1 MVSRFWRI
9 VTAVTVWHVA
19 ASVCYYTVYAG
30 TPLFRNAFDLTGLE
44 VGIVIAALTLGYA
57 VSLLPFG
64 IATDRYGEK
73 RTLTVGLVG
82 LSVGVFGV
90 AIAPTYPLLLI
101 AAFLL
106 GSMYGS
112 ATPGTNK
119 AIFDRIEPGR
129 QHRAIGIKQVG
140 PTVGSAVGALLVT
153 GTAGA
158 LFWQFGFLAAAAVG
172 LVTAAAFFGVY
183 CRASPGEATSP
194 DFRALSSNRT
204 YLVLL
209 LSGVCLGAA
218 FYTTTGYVT
227 LFVGD
232 SVGTSV
238 AIAGAVLASTQVA
251 GSVGKVVVGTLA
263 DVLPGPA
270 RVRTGGIL
278 AVQAAGGGALYFV
291 LPATETALAAG
302 VVFAGIGV
310 LVLASTGL
318 YYSCLST
325 LVEKEKLGAASAAG
339 QLAVTV
345 SGLFAPPAFGYL
357 VDASG
362 YAAAWSF
369 LGVLSLAG
377 AGFASLVVA
386 DVV

>member
-19 ASVCYYTVYAG
+19 ASVCYYAVYAG
-30 TPLFRNAFDLTGLE
+30 TPIARDAFDLTGLE

-64 IATDRYGEK
+64 VATDRFGER

-82 LSVGVFGV
+82 LSAGALGV
-90 AIAPTYPLLLI
+90 AVAPTYPLFLL

-119 AIFDRIEPGR
+119 AIFDRIEPGS

-153 GTAGA
+153 GTAG
-158 LFWQFGFLAAAAVG
+158 LVFPRFGFLLAAAVG
-172 LVTAAAFFGVY
+172 FVVAGGFWTTY
-183 CRASPGEATSP
+183 RRASPSEATSP
-194 DFRALSSNRT
+194 DFRALSSNPA

-209 LSGVCLGAA
+209 LSGVCLGSA

-227 LFVGD
+227 LFVGE
-232 SVGTSV
+232 SVGASV
-238 AIAGAVLASTQVA
+238 AVAGAVLASTQVA
-251 GSVGKVVVGTLA
+251 SSAGKVAVGSLA
-263 DVLPGPA
+263 DALPGPA
-270 RVRTGGIL
+270 RTRTGGIL
-278 AVQAAGGGALYFV
+278 VVQAAGGGVLYFL
-291 LPATETALAAG
+291 LPATGSVLAAS
-302 VVFAGIGV
+302 VIFAGIGA
-310 LVLASTGL
+310 LVMGSTGL

-325 LVEKEKLGAASAAG
+325 LVEEEKLGAASAAG
-339 QLAVTV
+339 QLAVTA

-357 VDASG
+357 VDVSG
-362 YAAAWSF
+362 YAAAWSL

-377 AGFASLVVA
+377 AGLASLVVA
-386 DVV
+386 DAV

>member
-1 MVSRFWRI
+1 MVSRFRRI

-19 ASVCYYTVYAG
+19 ASVCYYAVYAG
-30 TPLFRNAFDLTGLE
+30 TPIVRNAFDLTGLE
-44 VGIVIAALTLGYA
+44 VGVAIAALTLGYA

-64 IATDRYGEK
+64 VATDRFGE
-73 RTLTVGLVG
+73 RYTLTGGLVG
-82 LSVGVFGV
+82 LSAGALGV
-90 AIAPTYPLLLI
+90 AVAPTYPLFLL

-153 GTAGA
+153 GTAGVR
-158 LFWQFGFLAAAAVG
+158 FPRFGFLLAAAIGFTVAV
-172 LVTAAAFFGVY
+172 AFFSTY
-183 CRASPGEATSP
+183 RRASPVEATSP
-194 DFRALSSNRT
+194 DFRALSSNPT

-209 LSGVCLGAA
+209 LSGLCLGAA
-218 FYTTTGYVT
+218 FYTTTGYLT
-227 LFVGD
+227 LFVGNA
-232 SVGTSV
+232 VGTSV
-238 AIAGAVLASTQVA
+238 ALAGAVLASTQVA
-251 GSVGKVVVGTLA
+251 SSVGKVAVGTLA
-263 DVLPGPA
+263 DVLPGSE
-270 RVRTGGIL
+270 RTRTGGIL
-278 AVQAAGGGALYFV
+278 AVQAAGGGLLFFV
-291 LPATETALAAG
+291 LPVTETPSAAA

-310 LVLASTGL
+310 LVLGSTGL

-325 LVEKEKLGAASAAG
+325 LVGDEELGAASAAG
-339 QLAVTV
+339 QLAVTA

-357 VDASG
+357 VDTSG

-386 DVV
+386 DAV

>member
-9 VTAVTVWHVA
+9 VAAVTVWHVA

-30 TPLFRNAFDLTGLE
+30 TPLFQDAFDLTGLE

-64 IATDRYGEK
+64 IATDRFGER

-119 AIFDRIEPGR
+119 AIFDRIDPGR
-129 QHRAIGIKQVG
+129 QHRAIGIKQIG
-140 PTVGSAVGALLVT
+140 PTIGSAVGALLVT
-153 GTAGA
+153 GTAGV
-158 LFWQFGFLAAAAVG
+158 LFPRFGFLVAAAVG
-172 LVTAAAFFGVY
+172 SLVAVVFFSVY
-183 CRASPGEATSP
+183 RRESPGEATSP
-194 DFRALSSNRT
+194 DFRALSSNSA

-227 LFVGD
+227 LFVGE
-232 SVGTSV
+232 SIGASV
-238 AIAGAVLASTQVA
+238 AVAGAVLASMQVVSSA
-251 GSVGKVVVGTLA
+251 GKVAVGTLA
-263 DVLPGPA
+263 DVLPGSA
-270 RVRTGGIL
+270 RTRTGGIL
-278 AVQAAGGGALYFV
+278 AVQAAGGGVLYFV
-291 LPATETALAAG
+291 LPASESVLAAG
-302 VVFAGIGV
+302 VVFAGIGA
-310 LVLASTGL
+310 LVLGSTGL

-325 LVEKEKLGAASAAG
+325 LVDDDELGAASAAG
-339 QLAVTV
+339 QLAVTA
-345 SGLFAPPAFGYL
+345 SGLFAPPTFGYL
-357 VDASG
+357 VDVSG
-362 YAAAWSF
+362 YSAAWSF
-369 LGVLSLAG
+369 LGVLSLAA
-377 AGFASLVVA
+377 AGLTLVVVTDA
-386 DVV
+386 V